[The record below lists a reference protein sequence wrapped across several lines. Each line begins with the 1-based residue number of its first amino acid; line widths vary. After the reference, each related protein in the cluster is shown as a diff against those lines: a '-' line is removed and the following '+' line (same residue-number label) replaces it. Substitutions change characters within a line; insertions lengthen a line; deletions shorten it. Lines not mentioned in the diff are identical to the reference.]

1 MKAGNTLLLK
11 INQSGT
17 VTETIEAACLA
28 IDNNIKIT
36 ASLRSGETND
46 DFQADMAVAV
56 RAKQMKLGSPVRGE
70 RNAKYNR
77 LMQIENEL
85 KQSKGCRI
93 NNA

>member
-1 MKAGNTLLLK
+1 
-11 INQSGT
+11 
-17 VTETIEAACLA
+17 
-28 IDNNIKIT
+28 
-36 ASLRSGETND
+36 
-46 DFQADMAVAV
+46 MAVAV